1 MDLPMYGNTKV
12 TASSTSAILLVPY
25 DDTPPP
31 SPSPLKLAKDHNSS
45 ETIRNPTA
53 DNTTIEDDLADLL
66 FWVEKISG
74 QVTAYAEKARRCK
87 RKFYKEKAQQAKKQ
101 YEYYARLAY
110 HHRSEYEDL
119 HAQYYGRKES
129 AKKKNV
135 TFDDGKEGCT
145 GDGGRHPEWFYRRG
159 ADYIPGKYAPKAAT
173 IKLSDS
179 SPSSPAISLKV
190 KPDHLDTSFCSLS
203 WLEYWY
209 VRRSIALQE
218 DDKVALEDDFDE
230 LMEECVNDEER
241 MEEEGRSNSAI
252 EEPDLYDE
260 GDDEWWEEGSEDDT
274 DQEMTA
280 EERPQETPVSKEEP
294 GQSNLF

>member
-1 MDLPMYGNTKV
+1 M
-12 TASSTSAILLVPY
+12 
-25 DDTPPP
+25 
-31 SPSPLKLAKDHNSS
+31 
-45 ETIRNPTA
+45 
-53 DNTTIEDDLADLL
+53 
-66 FWVEKISG
+66 ISG

-129 AKKKNV
+129 AKKKTV
-135 TFDDGKEGCT
+135 TIDDGKEGGCT

-159 ADYIPGKYAPKAAT
+159 ADYRPGKYAPKAAT

-218 DDKVALEDDFDE
+218 DDKVALEDEFDE
-230 LMEECVNDEER
+230 LMEEWINGEEH

-252 EEPDLYDE
+252 EERDLYDE

-274 DQEMTA
+274 DQETTD
-280 EERPQETPVSKEEP
+280 EGRPQETPVSKEEP
-294 GQSNLF
+294 GESDMVSLGM